1 MGFRSPPV
9 LGLGL
14 LDMRE
19 VINVREI
26 VVDRTAFKDLENML
40 LKIKLDKIK
49 SDCQFIQNLN
59 FKKWTTKVVPVRGH
73 RET

>member
-40 LKIKLDKIK
+40 LKIK
-49 SDCQFIQNLN
+49 N
-59 FKKWTTKVVPVRGH
+59 W
-73 RET
+73 